1 MATSVTPL
9 IRRIA
14 VRDAPVVW
22 RHMSDP
28 AVFAGLLQ
36 TPWTSEEVW
45 TQRIVDGLASTNG
58 DVLLVAERD
67 GEVIGAGGLNSMG
80 HHARRRHVM
89 GLGLWVA
96 AAAQGQGV
104 GSALMAAL
112 CDYADRWAGVL
123 RLELLVYT
131 DNERAI
137 GLYRKF
143 GFELEGTMRAHALRD
158 GAYVDSLAM
167 ARLHPH
173 PPQIAPALPPR

>member
-1 MATSVTPL
+1 MAAPGASL

-14 VRDAPVVW
+14 ARDAPVVW

-36 TPWTSEEVW
+36 TPYTSEEVW

-58 DVLLVAERD
+58 DVMLVAECD
-67 GEVIGAGGLNSMG
+67 GEVIGSGGLNSVG

-96 AAAQGQGV
+96 QAAQGQGV
-104 GSALMAAL
+104 GSALMNAL

-123 RLELLVYT
+123 RIELLVYA

-167 ARLHPH
+167 ARLHPN
-173 PPQIAPALPPR
+173 PPALPPR